1 MLIYQFI
8 LNTYSLHF
16 LVLQNTCFG
25 YERLFLRKVAFI
37 NYTDYT
43 VYTVYTVYTAY
54 TAYTTYTLYSGRTVF
69 IVFTVYTTNIAFT
82 SYRFTLFTHL
92 KLLTLFIQLTLLTL
106 FQQLEA
112 NGQFCLDMI
121 WISHRLLTTR
131 AVIVR

>member
-43 VYTVYTVYTAY
+43 VYTVYTVYSY
-54 TAYTTYTLYSGRTVF
+54 NTLN
-69 IVFTVYTTNIAFT
+69 TVYTVGR
-82 SYRFTLFTHL
+82 Y
-92 KLLTLFIQLTLLTL
+92 
-106 FQQLEA
+106 
-112 NGQFCLDMI
+112 
-121 WISHRLLTTR
+121 
-131 AVIVR
+131 